1 MSLGLY
7 LAVLEAFLKGSR
19 LSPQL
24 STSMNYMYWVSVEDF
39 IRCTDCKE
47 IHGKIWRASKEP
59 DPGPPLHLN
68 CRCFIRLMET
78 IAAGTATI
86 NGTNGADWTLKYQGA
101 LPEYYVDKSAA
112 YRSRWKRGKWPSN
125 FLSEGKM
132 ITKGIYQNR
141 NDHLP
146 QKDGRIWYEADINY
160 TAGRRNKQRVLWS
173 NDGLIFV
180 TYDHYETF
188 YEIV

>member
-1 MSLGLY
+1 
-7 LAVLEAFLKGSR
+7 
-19 LSPQL
+19 
-24 STSMNYMYWVSVEDF
+24 
-39 IRCTDCKE
+39 
-47 IHGKIWRASKEP
+47 
-59 DPGPPLHLN
+59 
-68 CRCFIRLMET
+68 MET